1 MMPEISVA
9 LIDDHMLVRKGIRV
23 LLEAAKDIVV
33 VGEAADFD
41 AALALVAESSPDVI
55 LLDLQIPGASGAE
68 LCWRLARHNPDS
80 AVLILTAFLNP
91 QLLRTCLSA
100 GACGYLL
107 KDAENLDIV
116 SAVRTVASGNA
127 VFDKRVSGLE
137 RELRGEGRP
146 LFGSLTARE
155 LQVISLLGRG
165 LTNAEISE
173 TLSITLNTTKGHIR
187 EIMRKMDCRNRVEIV
202 TRLRESNLI

>member
-1 MMPEISVA
+1 MSEISVV
-9 LIDDHMLVRKGIRV
+9 LIDDHMLVRKGIRT
-23 LLEAAKDIVV
+23 LLEVAKDIVV
-33 VGEAADFD
+33 VGEAADFA

-68 LCWRLARHNPDS
+68 LCWRLARCSPDS
-80 AVLILTAFLNP
+80 AILVLTAFLNP

-100 GACGYLL
+100 GARGYLL
-107 KDAENLDIV
+107 KDAESLDIV

-137 RELRGEGRP
+137 RERWGEGRP

-173 TLSITLNTTKGHIR
+173 SLSITLNTTKGHIR